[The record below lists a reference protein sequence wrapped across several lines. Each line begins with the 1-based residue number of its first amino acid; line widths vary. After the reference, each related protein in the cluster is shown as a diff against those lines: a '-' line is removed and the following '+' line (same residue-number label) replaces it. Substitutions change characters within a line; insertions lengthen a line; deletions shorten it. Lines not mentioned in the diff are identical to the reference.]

1 MSKKIFIFN
10 IGILSPPQPLVGYSG
25 QRLSCNCTICVG
37 GGYTRILWYL
47 GDSESSRIHGPFE
60 PQSDYTFISGNQLT
74 ATFSVQ
80 SSPAANN
87 TDVRCVA
94 YSLANYTVLERSDH
108 VSILV
113 QGTAISILVMM

>member
-1 MSKKIFIFN
+1 MSNTFIFN

-25 QRLSCNCTICVG
+25 QRLSCNCTVCVDG
-37 GGYTRILWYL
+37 GNTKILWHL
-47 GDSESSRIHGPFE
+47 GDSESFRIHGSFE

-94 YSLANYTVLERSDH
+94 FSLANYTVLERSDP
-108 VSILV
+108 VSILI
-113 QGTAISILVMM
+113 QGTAISIPIVM